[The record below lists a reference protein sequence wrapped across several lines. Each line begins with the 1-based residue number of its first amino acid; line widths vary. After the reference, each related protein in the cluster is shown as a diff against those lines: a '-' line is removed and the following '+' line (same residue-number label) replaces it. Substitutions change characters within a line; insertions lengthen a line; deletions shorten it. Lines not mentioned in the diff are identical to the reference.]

1 MATNPVAIQMYT
13 LRDLTANDFLG
24 TLRAVA
30 ELGYRAV
37 ELAGLGGLNASQLR
51 AELDAL
57 GLQAPSAH
65 VPIDRLEGQTD
76 QVIDEMRTLG
86 ASYVVCPFLPPE
98 RRRNAEDYRALART
112 LNKVGRACQDGGLQL
127 CYHNH
132 DFEFQRFGDATGLAI
147 LFEESDPALVK
158 AELDVYWA
166 AFAGY
171 DPADLIR
178 GMAGSIPLVHLK
190 DLGDDR
196 SFAEVGHGTLN
207 FPSILAACDEAGVD
221 WLIVEQDRCQRPPL
235 ESIGMS
241 LAYLQSLGRA

>member
-1 MATNPVAIQMYT
+1 MPTRPIAIQMYT
-13 LRDLTANDFLG
+13 LRDLAAADFVG

-37 ELAGLGGLNASQLR
+37 ELAGLGGLSASALR
-51 AELDAL
+51 TELDTL
-57 GLQAPSAH
+57 GLQVAAAH
-65 VPIDRLEGQTD
+65 VPIDRLESQID

-98 RRRNAEDYRALART
+98 RRRTAEDYRAVARM
-112 LNKVGRACQDGGLQL
+112 LNQAGRACQESGIQL

-166 AFAGY
+166 AFAGF
-171 DPADLIR
+171 DPVDVIR
-178 GMAGSIPLVHLK
+178 GMAGSLPLVHLK
-190 DLGDDR
+190 DLSAGR
-196 SFAEVGHGTLN
+196 TFAEVGHGTLD
-207 FPSILAACDEAGVD
+207 FPAILAACDEAGVE
-221 WLIVEQDRCQRPPL
+221 WLIVEQDRCERPPL
-235 ESIGMS
+235 ESVGMS
-241 LAYLQSLGRA
+241 LAYLRSLGRE